1 MANKALWI
9 FPNFYDTITVLP
21 EEDQAAVWQAI
32 CEYGLGY
39 DIDISKLNSSQ
50 QICIKALEPLLKL
63 RNTGGS
69 INGVSNNPSGKRKN
83 PEEKPTLAP
92 TLAPTV
98 APTLYITGTGTR
110 TRTGIYTSTSEGGL
124 PPTEEIISGW
134 NSVARKYHLSTI
146 KTLDERRLR
155 SFRQRYEQSGVS
167 NLAEFFAL
175 IDGFLNDSLFLQGKR
190 MCKDGNDWVT
200 QDTDWRADFD
210 FFLQRKSFTK
220 ALEGGYDD
228 PTVRKFKEAKHA
240 TTEK

>member
-1 MANKALWI
+1 MAKDKFMFFQNFKETADKL
-9 FPNFYDTITVLP
+9 PPELRLKFYDAITDYVFYEKESDDPVISALVNAFRP
-21 EEDQAAVWQAI
+21 SLTKED
-32 CEYGLGY
+32 G
-39 DIDISKLNSSQ
+39 
-50 QICIKALEPLLKL
+50 
-63 RNTGGS
+63 
-69 INGVSNNPSGKRKN
+69 RKN
-83 PEEKPTLAP
+83 NGGNHNPKGVNQYTKSGQSLVNSGQSRSIPLETETE
-92 TLAPTV
+92 TETE
-98 APTLYITGTGTR
+98 IN
-110 TRTGIYTSTSEGGL
+110 IHTSTSGGGL

-228 PTVRKFKEAKHA
+228 PTVRKFKEATHA

>member
-1 MANKALWI
+1 MESSQQNS
-9 FPNFYDTITVLP
+9 FMFYGNFLDAIEQLP
-21 EEDQAAVWQAI
+21 EEDRANACYQFCRYA
-32 CEYGLGY
+32 
-39 DIDISKLNSSQ
+39 LNDELPQDKSLAMF
-50 QICIKALEPLLKL
+50 CIGVRYSVHKYQGRGGARIGAGRPKKSESLENQKNQKNQKNQ
-63 RNTGGS
+63 NTQTETKTETETETE
-69 INGVSNNPSGKRKN
+69 IN
-83 PEEKPTLAP
+83 
-92 TLAPTV
+92 
-98 APTLYITGTGTR
+98 IH
-110 TRTGIYTSTSEGGL
+110 TSTSGGGL